1 MNSQLQTILLPT
13 KILSD
18 MVYKISWIIFLGV
31 LVFSCTKSKD
41 KEKGIITTETKI
53 DTKTYYS
60 SKHLIEAEELVSVSK
75 QECIKII
82 DFRKAKDYA
91 KNHINGAINIWRTDI
106 EDSSYPY
113 NGMMAKKERIE
124 QLFSKLG
131 VKNTDTL
138 IVYDDKG
145 SCDAARFW
153 WVLKN
158 YDFKS
163 VKILNGGL
171 ISWKKARGSINNRT
185 VSITPST
192 FTLPKNNTFELYIR
206 KEEVIKAINSNK
218 QVVILDTRNI
228 DEFSGKRQKHEAFKA
243 GRIPKSILIDWVEA
257 IDHQGTH
264 KFKSYDDLKMIYSRM
279 RASKTDTIITYCH
292 SGVRSAHTA
301 FILTELLGYKNVK
314 NYDGS
319 WIEWSYFDALPFEQ
333 DSITTIKK

>member
-1 MNSQLQTILLPT
+1 M
-13 KILSD
+13 
-18 MVYKISWIIFLGV
+18 IS
-31 LVFSCTKSKD
+31 K
-41 KEKGIITTETKI
+41 ETKI

-60 SKHLIEAEELVSVSK
+60 SKHLIEAEELVSLSK
-75 QECIKII
+75 QQHIKII

-113 NGMMAKKERIE
+113 KGMMAKKERIE
-124 QLFSKLG
+124 QLFSRLG
-131 VKNTDTL
+131 IKNNDTL
-138 IVYDDKG
+138 IVYDDRG

-171 ISWKKARGSINNRT
+171 ISWKKAGGLINNHT
-185 VSITPST
+185 VLITPST
-192 FTLPKNNTFELYIR
+192 FTLPNNNTFELYIR
-206 KEEVIKAINSNK
+206 KEEIIKAINSSK

-228 DEFSGKRQKHEAFKA
+228 DEFSGKRQKQGAFKA
-243 GRIPKSILIDWVEA
+243 GRIPKSILIDWAET

-264 KFKSYDDLKMIYSRM
+264 KFKSYDNLNMIYSRM
-279 RASKTDTIITYCH
+279 RASKTDTIIAYCH

-319 WIEWSYFDALPFEQ
+319 WIEWSYFDVLPFEQ
-333 DSITTIKK
+333 DSTTTIKN